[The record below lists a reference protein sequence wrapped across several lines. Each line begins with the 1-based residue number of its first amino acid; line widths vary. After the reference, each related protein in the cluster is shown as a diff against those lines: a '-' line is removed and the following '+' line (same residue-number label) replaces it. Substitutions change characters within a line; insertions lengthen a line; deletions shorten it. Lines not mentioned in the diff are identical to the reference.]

1 MSLLCIGEHYA
12 FRNDLRGKS
21 KKENNIFT
29 THNYTL
35 ECDKTADKYK
45 KTAQFG
51 WKTIT
56 IGALFHSNNNTH
68 NIPY

>member
-1 MSLLCIGEHYA
+1 MPSGTTFEEKA
-12 FRNDLRGKS
+12 

-51 WKTIT
+51 WKQ
-56 IGALFHSNNNTH
+56 SQ
-68 NIPY
+68 